1 MSSTAEEIK
10 NIRKKIGLSARAFA
24 QAIGS
29 NVCSIYNFENGR
41 SEPKNPKIMERARA
55 LYSLFMELR
64 NDADYLKKTRDKFN
78 SEHEKNEKL
87 VTVALN
93 LLSLSD
99 DGCKLLSHE
108 TLKLAFSG
116 LVEDNN

>member
-10 NIRKKIGLSARAFA
+10 SIRKKIGLSARAFA

-41 SEPKNPKIMERARA
+41 SEPKNPKIMERARD
-55 LYSLFMELR
+55 LYWLFAELK
-64 NDADYLKKTRDKFN
+64 NDADYIRKTRDKFN
-78 SEHEKNEKL
+78 NEHEKNEKL
-87 VTVALN
+87 VIVALN

-108 TLKLAFSG
+108 MLKQVFSG
-116 LVEDNN
+116 LVPE